1 MMCKP
6 FTPARFENLVKEFQ
20 EQEAK
25 ILSHKGNEYSDQED
39 RLLNFREVAEFLGR
53 SPAEVAL
60 AYLMKHV
67 QSIALA
73 VKTGKYA
80 WAWETEGGEGLK
92 QRIADARNYLL
103 LLAACLEAE
112 KDSAMFDGLDLIV
125 DVLPDYA
132 LGRRRGLTD
141 DETERRARAA
151 LTWAINRILDIESE
165 FDVG

>member
-1 MMCKP
+1 MMCK
-6 FTPARFENLVKEFQ
+6 FTPARFEQLVKEFQ

-60 AYLMKHV
+60 AYLLKHI

-103 LLAACLEAE
+103 FLAACLEEAN
-112 KDSAMFDGLDLIV
+112 DSIMFNDLDLIA

-141 DETERRARAA
+141 EETERRARAA
-151 LTWAINRILDIESE
+151 MTWAVNRVLDIESE
-165 FDVG
+165 FDAG

>member
-1 MMCKP
+1 MMYK
-6 FTPARFENLVKEFQ
+6 FTPARFENLVKKFQ

-25 ILSHKGNEYSDQED
+25 ILSHKANEYSDQED

-53 SPAEVAL
+53 TPAEVAL

-103 LLAACLEAE
+103 LLAACLEE
-112 KDSAMFDGLDLIV
+112 ENDSVMFDGLDLIV

-141 DETERRARAA
+141 EETERRARAA
-151 LTWAINRILDIESE
+151 LTWATNRILEQQSKE
-165 FDVG
+165 NVT

>member
-1 MMCKP
+1 MMYQP
-6 FTPARFENLVKEFQ
+6 FTPARFEQLVKEFQ

-25 ILSHKGNEYSDQED
+25 ILSHKGNEYSDQEN

-103 LLAACLEAE
+103 LLAACLEEEEYQAKERVRFDRAFETYYETQGLSAE
-112 KDSAMFDGLDLIV
+112 EEV
-125 DVLPDYA
+125 
-132 LGRRRGLTD
+132 
-141 DETERRARAA
+141 E
-151 LTWAINRILDIESE
+151 
-165 FDVG
+165 

>member
-1 MMCKP
+1 MMYKP
-6 FTPARFENLVKEFQ
+6 FTPARFEQLVKEFQ

-53 SPAEVAL
+53 TPAEVAL

-103 LLAACLEAE
+103 LLAACLEEE
-112 KDSAMFDGLDLIV
+112 KRECQML
-125 DVLPDYA
+125 
-132 LGRRRGLTD
+132 
-141 DETERRARAA
+141 
-151 LTWAINRILDIESE
+151 
-165 FDVG
+165 

>member
-1 MMCKP
+1 MMYKP
-6 FTPARFENLVKEFQ
+6 FTPARFEQLVKEFQ

-39 RLLNFREVAEFLGR
+39 RLLNFRAVAEFLGR
-53 SPAEVAL
+53 TPAEVAL

-103 LLAACLEAE
+103 LLAACLEEE
-112 KDSAMFDGLDLIV
+112 KRECQML
-125 DVLPDYA
+125 
-132 LGRRRGLTD
+132 
-141 DETERRARAA
+141 
-151 LTWAINRILDIESE
+151 
-165 FDVG
+165 

>member
-1 MMCKP
+1 MMYKP

-39 RLLNFREVAEFLGR
+39 RLLNFREVAEFQGR

-103 LLAACLEAE
+103 LLAACLEE
-112 KDSAMFDGLDLIV
+112 QNDSVMFDGLDLIA

-141 DETERRARAA
+141 EETERRARAA
-151 LTWAINRILDIESE
+151 MTWAINRILDREGE
-165 FDVG
+165 QV